1 MVWFILR
8 GKRSSTSTNG
18 RDDKSM
24 FFENN
29 ALKKWVRIS
38 LFFLIFGCSSI
49 RANQNEDQSTIK
61 PQTPD
66 AFAQNDGIPLP
77 ILNDDSTIDD
87 YLAYA
92 ALNNPKLKAAFE
104 EWNAAL
110 YRIPQVRSL
119 PDPKFNYAYFIRE
132 VETRVGAQE
141 QKFGFSQMFPWFG
154 KLRLKEDMAYKAA
167 RSAEQRYEAE
177 KLKLFYQVKQIY
189 YEYYYLFRAI
199 DITKKNMKL
208 LLNLEAV
215 ARAKLRTGSG
225 VADAVKAQVELGK
238 LEDQLKSMNELQEPI
253 ALKFNS
259 ILNHPLNT
267 DLPWPQSVELTPVII
282 VEEELFESLTT
293 NNPELKALDYKKAK
307 EEVSIE
313 LAKKDFYPDFM
324 LGLDYVVTDDAINPT
339 SDSGKDPVMA
349 MFSINLPIWRKKYR
363 ATLNEAKSRYSTAEN
378 QRSNA
383 ENQLLADLKMAYYH
397 FRDAER
403 KINLFKDTLIPKA
416 QQSLNVVQKSYE
428 SGRSE
433 FLNLIDAER
442 LLLEFELSYERAIAN
457 RMQRIAELEMLVG
470 KTFPF
475 AKETSDEGRG
485 KE

>member
-1 MVWFILR
+1 MV
-8 GKRSSTSTNG
+8 
-18 RDDKSM
+18 
-24 FFENN
+24 FENN
-29 ALKKWVRIS
+29 TFKNGVKIS
-38 LFFLIFGCSSI
+38 LFLLIFGCSSI
-49 RANQNEDQSTIK
+49 RANQNEAPSAIR
-61 PQTPD
+61 PQTTD
-66 AFAQNDGIPLP
+66 AFTQSDDIPLP
-77 ILNDDSTIDD
+77 ILNDDSTIND

-104 EWNAAL
+104 EWKTAL

-141 QKFGFSQMFPWFG
+141 QKFGLSQKFPWFG
-154 KLRLKEDMAYKAA
+154 KLRLKEDMAYEAA
-167 RSAEQRYEAE
+167 KSAEQRYEAE
-177 KLKLFYQVKQIY
+177 KLRLFYQVKNIY

-238 LEDQLKSMNELQEPI
+238 LEDELKSMNELQEPI
-253 ALKFNS
+253 AVKFNT
-259 ILNHPLNT
+259 ILNRPL
-267 DLPWPQSVELTPVII
+267 DAELPWPQSPEATPVAI
-282 VEEELFESLTT
+282 VEEELFDSLIA

-324 LGLDYVVTDDAINPT
+324 VGLDYVVTDDAINPA

-349 MFSINLPIWRKKYR
+349 MFSINLPIWRNKYR
-363 ATLNEAKSRYSTAEN
+363 AALNEARTRYSTAEN
-378 QRSNA
+378 ERSNA
-383 ENQLLADLKMAYYH
+383 ENQLQADLKMAYYH

-416 QQSLNVVQKSYE
+416 RQSLNVVQKSYE
-428 SGRSE
+428 SGSTE
-433 FLNLIDAER
+433 FLSLIDAER
-442 LLLEFELSYERAIAN
+442 LLLEFELSYERAVAN
-457 RMQRIAELEMLVG
+457 RMQRLAELEMLVG
-470 KTFPF
+470 APF
-475 AKETSDEGRG
+475 SSRKEPED
-485 KE
+485 